1 MQKLQQRDAKESFFT
16 IRCDEGNDRGTD
28 KGFAILVR
36 IFEEEFLSV
45 KSRFLVMP
53 IVNIVTGANLYMA
66 MDQCPR
72 YIYNNMHVKFYM
84 KLFSIF

>member
-1 MQKLQQRDAKESFFT
+1 MSF

-66 MDQCPR
+66 LD
-72 YIYNNMHVKFYM
+72 
-84 KLFSIF
+84 

>member
-1 MQKLQQRDAKESFFT
+1 MLKRVCT

-28 KGFAILVR
+28 KGFAILVH

-66 MDQCPR
+66 LD
-72 YIYNNMHVKFYM
+72 
-84 KLFSIF
+84 